1 MLPLMYKGI
10 AGYRKIARKEYTI
23 TDEDTDEVLDERNWA
38 LAVQPGKQLSLNMIL
53 SAVSGAD
60 FQTCPRCLSLQV
72 GSYLSGSR
80 RRW

>member
-1 MLPLMYKGI
+1 MYKGI
-10 AGYRKIARKEYTI
+10 HGFRKIARKEYTI

-38 LAVQPGKQLSLNMIL
+38 MTVQPGKQLSVNMIL

-60 FQTCPRCLSLQV
+60 FQTCPRCLCLQI
-72 GSYLSGSR
+72 GPHLAGSR